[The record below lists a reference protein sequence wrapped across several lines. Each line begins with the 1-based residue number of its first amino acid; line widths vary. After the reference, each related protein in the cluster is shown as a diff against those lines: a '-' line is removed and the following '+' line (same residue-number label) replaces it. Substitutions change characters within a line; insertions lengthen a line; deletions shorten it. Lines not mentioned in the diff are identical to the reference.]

1 MFILNITEIIINF
14 VSKFNAMYEF
24 IEGKFE
30 YKTPSTLVV
39 NANGVGYLVEISLT
53 TYSEIK
59 SMESGRILIHF
70 VVREDA
76 QQLFGFFTAKE
87 RELFRYLIS
96 VNGVGV
102 NTARMMLSSMN
113 TGELHSAI
121 VKEDINVLKQVKGI
135 GAKTAQ
141 RVILELK
148 DSLSKMDI
156 EISNTNTVNNKTKE
170 EALLALQT
178 LGFSKI
184 IIERALDKIVQS
196 NPDASVEL
204 LIKQALKVL

>member
-1 MFILNITEIIINF
+1 
-14 VSKFNAMYEF
+14 MYEF

-30 YKTPSTLVV
+30 LKNPSFVVV
-39 NANGVGYLVEISLT
+39 NANGIGYHIEISLT

-59 SMESGRILIHF
+59 NLDSGKILTYH

-76 QQLFGFFTAKE
+76 HQLFGFSTVKE
-87 RELFRYLIS
+87 RQLFRHLIS
-96 VNGVGV
+96 VNGIGV

-113 TGELHSAI
+113 TDELLVAI
-121 VKEDINVLKQVKGI
+121 VKENVNAIKQVKGI
-135 GAKTAQ
+135 GQKTAQ

-148 DSLSKMDI
+148 DPLSKLDI
-156 EISNTNTVNNKTKE
+156 EFINTNTISNKKHE

-178 LGFSKI
+178 LGFNKI
-184 IIERALDKIVQS
+184 IAEKAIEKIIEN

>member
-1 MFILNITEIIINF
+1 
-14 VSKFNAMYEF
+14 MYEF

-30 YKTPSTLVV
+30 QKTPSTLVV
-39 NANGVGYLVEISLT
+39 NAMGIGYLVEISLT

-59 SMESGRILIHF
+59 SMDSGRILIYF
-70 VVREDA
+70 VVRDDA
-76 QQLFGFFTAKE
+76 HQLFGFFSAKE

-121 VKEDINVLKQVKGI
+121 VKEDINSLRQVKGI

-141 RVILELK
+141 RLILELK
-148 DSLSKMDI
+148 DLLSKLDI
-156 EISNTNTVNNKTKE
+156 EISNTSIINNKNRE

-178 LGFSKI
+178 LGFSKLI
-184 IIERALDKIVQS
+184 VERALDKIVQS

>member
-1 MFILNITEIIINF
+1 
-14 VSKFNAMYEF
+14 MYEF
-24 IEGKFE
+24 IEGKFDI
-30 YKTPSTLVV
+30 KNPSFVVV
-39 NANGVGYLVEISLT
+39 NTSGVGYHIEISLT

-59 SMESGRILIHF
+59 NLDSGRILTHY

-76 QQLFGFFTAKE
+76 HQLFGFYSAKE

-113 TGELHSAI
+113 TSELHTAI
-121 VKEDINVLKQVKGI
+121 VKEDINVLRQVKGI

-141 RVILELK
+141 RVVLELK
-148 DSLSKMDI
+148 DPLSKLDI
-156 EISNTNTVNNKTKE
+156 EIINTNIVSNKNKE

-184 IIERALDKIVQS
+184 IVERALNKIIQS
-196 NPDASVEL
+196 APDASVEL

>member
-1 MFILNITEIIINF
+1 
-14 VSKFNAMYEF
+14 MYEF

-30 YKTPSTLVV
+30 NKTPSTLIV
-39 NANGVGYLVEISLT
+39 NVNGVGYLIEISLT

-59 SMESGRILIHF
+59 TMKAGRILVHY
-70 VVREDA
+70 VVREDT

-87 RELFRYLIS
+87 RELFRHLIS

-102 NTARMMLSSMN
+102 NTARVMLSSMN
-113 TGELHSAI
+113 GDELHNAI
-121 VKEDINVLKQVKGI
+121 VKEDINALKQVKGI
-135 GAKTAQ
+135 GVKTAQ
-141 RVILELK
+141 RVVLELK
-148 DSLSKMDI
+148 DKLSKLDI
-156 EISNTNTVNNKTKE
+156 EILNTNTVNNKNKE

-178 LGFSKI
+178 LGFSKLI
-184 IIERALDKIVQS
+184 VERALEKIVQS

>member
-1 MFILNITEIIINF
+1 
-14 VSKFNAMYEF
+14 MYEF

-30 YKTPSTLVV
+30 QKTPSTLVV
-39 NANGVGYLVEISLT
+39 NAMGIGYLVEISLT

-59 SMESGRILIHF
+59 SMDSGRILIHF
-70 VVREDA
+70 VVRDDA
-76 QQLFGFFTAKE
+76 HQLFGFFSAKE

-121 VKEDINVLKQVKGI
+121 VKEDINSLRQVKGI

-141 RVILELK
+141 RLILELK
-148 DSLSKMDI
+148 DSLSKLDI
-156 EISNTNTVNNKTKE
+156 EISNTSIINNKNRE

-178 LGFSKI
+178 LGFSKLI
-184 IIERALDKIVQS
+184 VERALDKIVQS

>member
-1 MFILNITEIIINF
+1 
-14 VSKFNAMYEF
+14 MYEF

-30 YKTPSTLVV
+30 NKTPSTLIV
-39 NANGVGYLVEISLT
+39 NVNGVGYLIEISLT

-59 SMESGRILIHF
+59 TMEAGRILVHY
-70 VVREDA
+70 VVREDT

-87 RELFRYLIS
+87 RELFRHLIS

-102 NTARMMLSSMN
+102 NTARVMLSSMN
-113 TGELHSAI
+113 GDELHNAI
-121 VKEDINVLKQVKGI
+121 VKEDINALKQVKGI
-135 GAKTAQ
+135 GVKTAQ
-141 RVILELK
+141 RVVLELK
-148 DSLSKMDI
+148 DKLSKLDI
-156 EISNTNTVNNKTKE
+156 EILNTNTVNNKNKE

-178 LGFSKI
+178 LGFSKLI
-184 IIERALDKIVQS
+184 VERALEKIVQS

>member
-1 MFILNITEIIINF
+1 
-14 VSKFNAMYEF
+14 MYEF

-30 YKTPSTLVV
+30 YKNPSYVVV
-39 NANGVGYLVEISLT
+39 NTNGIGYHIEISLT

-59 SMESGRILIHF
+59 NMDSGRILTYH

-76 QQLFGFFTAKE
+76 HQLFGFSTAKE
-87 RELFRYLIS
+87 RQLFRFLIS
-96 VNGVGV
+96 VNGIGV

-113 TGELHSAI
+113 TDELLVAI
-121 VKEDINVLKQVKGI
+121 VKEDVNTIKQVKGI
-135 GAKTAQ
+135 GLKTAQ

-148 DSLSKMDI
+148 DPLSKLDVDI
-156 EISNTNTVNNKTKE
+156 INTNTVSNKNHE

-178 LGFSKI
+178 LGFSKLI
-184 IIERALDKIVQS
+184 VEKTLNKIIEN
-196 NPDASVEL
+196 NPDANVEL

>member
-1 MFILNITEIIINF
+1 M
-14 VSKFNAMYEF
+14 
-24 IEGKFE
+24 
-30 YKTPSTLVV
+30 
-39 NANGVGYLVEISLT
+39 GVGFLVEISLT

-59 SMESGRILIHF
+59 SMDSGRILIHF

-121 VKEDINVLKQVKGI
+121 VKEDINALRQVKGI

-148 DSLSKMDI
+148 DSLSKLDI
-156 EISNTNTVNNKTKE
+156 EISNTNTVNNKSKD

-178 LGFSKI
+178 LGFSKLI
-184 IIERALDKIVQS
+184 VERALDKIVQS